1 MSTNPYATPKTDAAD
16 AGSALQGNFVPEGH
30 TVPAGHGWTW
40 IAAAWDLFK
49 RAPVVWIGMVLT
61 FAVIFC
67 VLAFIPILGS
77 LVSFALG
84 PVFGAGFVIGC
95 RALDEGGE
103 LKFGHLFAG
112 FQTRFGTLVAVGLLY
127 LAASFVVMLVVG
139 LIAGVSM
146 FAIFWGGADPANIGV
161 AFATMGLAFLVV
173 TALMLPVVMAIWFAP
188 PLVVFNELGAFDALK
203 ASFLGCLKNMVSFL
217 VYGLILFGFAILA
230 SIPFGLG
237 WLVLAPVIGTS
248 IYTAYRDIYFR

>member
-1 MSTNPYATPKTDAAD
+1 MSTN
-16 AGSALQGNFVPEGH
+16 FIPEGS

-40 IAAAWDLFK
+40 ITRAWDLFK
-49 RAPVVWIGMVLT
+49 LAPALWIGMVLA
-61 FAVIFC
+61 FVVISC
-67 VLAFIPILGS
+67 VVALIPVLGS
-77 LVSFALG
+77 LISFALG

-127 LAASFVVMLVVG
+127 LAALFVVLLVVG

-146 FAIFWGGADPANIGV
+146 FGIFSGGIDPANIGA
-161 AFATMGLAFLVV
+161 AFATMALAFLVA
-173 TALMLPVVMAIWFAP
+173 TALMLPVVMAVWFAP
-188 PLVVFNELGAFDALK
+188 PLVVFNGLGAFDALK
-203 ASFLGCLKNMVSFL
+203 ASFLGCLKNIVPFL
-217 VYGLILFGFAILA
+217 VYGLILLGFAILA

-237 WLVLAPVIGTS
+237 WLVLGPVITAS
-248 IYTAYRDIYFR
+248 IYTSYRDIYFR

>member
-1 MSTNPYATPKTDAAD
+1 MSTNPYATPKADVADVGAAPR
-16 AGSALQGNFVPEGH
+16 GNFVAEGR

-40 IAAAWDLFK
+40 IADAWELFK
-49 RAPVVWIGMVLT
+49 RAPVVWIGMVLA
-61 FAVIFC
+61 FAVIFF
-67 VLAFIPILGS
+67 VLAFIPVLGALAS
-77 LVSFALG
+77 VALG

-127 LAASFVVMLVVG
+127 LAASFLIMLLVG

-146 FAIFWGGADPANIGV
+146 FAIFAGGTEPANV
-161 AFATMGLAFLVV
+161 AAAFATMGLAFLIA

-188 PLVVFNELGAFDALK
+188 PLVAFSELSAFDALK
-203 ASFLGCLKNMVSFL
+203 SSFLGCLKNIVPFL
-217 VYGLILFGFAILA
+217 IYGLILLGFAILA

-237 WLVLAPVIGTS
+237 WLVLAPVIGAS
-248 IYTAYRDIYFR
+248 IYTAYRDIYFT